1 MVRHRPSVHLDGSIC
16 FLLALMLLLLPL
28 QWVLAAIFAAM
39 VHELCHAGAI
49 LLLGGRIYSLRIG
62 PNGMKMETDSLP
74 PAKELIAALAGP
86 LGSALLIL
94 LARWLPRT
102 AVCGAVHCVYNLLP
116 LFPLDG
122 GRALGSAI
130 CLCIPGQR
138 GERVLGTIQK
148 SIRLILALVFLLALF
163 RWGIFPAIAGFV
175 LLWRQRE
182 TRTV

>member
-1 MVRHRPSVHLDGSIC
+1 MAGHRVSIRLDGSIC

-49 LLLGGRIYSLRIG
+49 LLLGGRIYSLHIG
-62 PNGMKMETDSLP
+62 PNGMKMEMDLLLP
-74 PAKELIAALAGP
+74 GKELIAALAGP
-86 LGSALLIL
+86 AGSALLVL

-102 AVCGAVHCVYNLLP
+102 AVCGAVQCVYNLLP

-130 CLCIPGQR
+130 CLCIPGRR
-138 GERVLGTIQK
+138 GERVFDMIQK
-148 SIRLILALVFLLALF
+148 SIRLILALAFLLSLF
-163 RWGIFPAIAGFV
+163 RWGIFPAIAGFA